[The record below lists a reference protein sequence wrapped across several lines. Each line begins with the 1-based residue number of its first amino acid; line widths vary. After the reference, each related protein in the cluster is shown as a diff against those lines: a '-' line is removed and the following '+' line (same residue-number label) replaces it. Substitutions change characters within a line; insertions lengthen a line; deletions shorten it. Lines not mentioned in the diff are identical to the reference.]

1 MDEVSAIAVAYV
13 AKDGVEKLLGPTFEY
28 LGVGLKNTIEKFN
41 VGAKEN
47 INKIFKKAIDKKKE
61 KIDETGKV
69 SPRIIKDIVLDG
81 SFCDTNVLQE
91 YYSGILAASRTI
103 NGDDSD
109 VFYLNI
115 IKGLSTEQLK
125 LHYVI
130 YCKFLQTY
138 KGQDV
143 NLHESIEISK
153 RTVNFMLGDIL
164 KIFKFKD
171 GNSFSDF
178 TSHTIPA
185 LYNVGLLKNYSFD
198 VERKSDQF
206 SFTISLVGLSLFLR
220 ALGYSEIFTPACLND
235 VLLDEAMKNI
245 VDLNEL

>member
-1 MDEVSAIAVAYV
+1 MDGITAAAIAYV

-28 LGVGLKNTIEKFN
+28 VGEGLKNTIEKFN

-47 INKIFKKAIDKKKE
+47 ISKIFEKAINKKKD
-61 KIDETGKV
+61 KIEEDGKV
-69 SPRIIKDIVLDG
+69 SPRIVKDIVLDG

-115 IKGLSTEQLK
+115 IKGLSSEQLK

-130 YCKFLQTY
+130 YSKFLNVY
-138 KGQDV
+138 KGEKV
-143 NLHESIEISK
+143 NLHEDKNIRNYK
-153 RTVNFMLGDIL
+153 VNFML
-164 KIFKFKD
+164 
-171 GNSFSDF
+171 SDF
-178 TSHTIPA
+178 IDIFGLKNLDVSTFTSQSIPA
-185 LYNVGLLKNYSFD
+185 LHTAGLLRAYSFD
-198 VERKSDQF
+198 LSLEENQF
-206 SFTISLVGLSLFLR
+206 SFTITLVGLSLFLR
-220 ALGYSEIFTPACLND
+220 ALGFSDIFAPTCLINSQ
-235 VLLDEAMKNI
+235 LDKALENI